1 MQSVYIYLILFDLHH
16 ILERKRKQ
24 SLFLLFY
31 AGEHCSSEMVMCL
44 AQGHDPVKL
53 QTGLLGYDLLKHFAT
68 AENWKQN

>member
-1 MQSVYIYLILFDLHH
+1 M
-16 ILERKRKQ
+16 
-24 SLFLLFY
+24 LFY
-31 AGEHCSSEMVMCL
+31 LTFNTFLKGKENRHYFYGFMAGEHCSSEMVMCL